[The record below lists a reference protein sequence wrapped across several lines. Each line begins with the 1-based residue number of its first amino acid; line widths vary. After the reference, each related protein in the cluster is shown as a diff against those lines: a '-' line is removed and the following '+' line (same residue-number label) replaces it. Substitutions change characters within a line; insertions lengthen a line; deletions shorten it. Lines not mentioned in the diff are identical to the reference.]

1 MLVHPYHTTICSMY
15 RLDHL
20 VRGLQ
25 RADIESSFPSV
36 ETPAGNTVRDARL
49 VPPNDNY
56 TQVSGFTQ
64 CVNIGLAKQPK
75 WVIDARPY
83 MRWDR
88 RHDSYRLL
96 AENDFSFQCTR
107 LALTQ
112 VAEGEGE
119 RPFLRLGDVPIKTF
133 VRWVTLGVSQ
143 RFNLSLEDQM
153 RLSVIVA
160 YYYYTQLTPT
170 REQSETDRHRLAN
183 QVSRI
188 VSIPTPQIL
197 EIIEPVGALTD
208 GAALAS
214 AIAEH
219 GGSVRLSN
227 IKFSDLFLLLAS
239 SWVGVNSRENV
250 GVALEHIPT
259 FIAMVYLGL
268 GDRSYRKT
276 LITRRAETAGRQI
289 DHKQFLDQ
297 TYRLVESRFA

>member
-1 MLVHPYHTTICSMY
+1 MLVHPYHTTITSMY

-20 VRGLQ
+20 IRGLQ
-25 RADIESSFPSV
+25 RADIESPFAPV
-36 ETPAGNTVRDARL
+36 ETPAGNTVRQAYI
-49 VPPNDNY
+49 VPPNDHY

-64 CVNIGLAKQPK
+64 CVNIGLANRPK

-88 RHDSYRLL
+88 RNDSYRLL

-112 VAEGEGE
+112 LAEDEGE

-133 VRWVTLGVSQ
+133 VRWVTLGIAQ
-143 RFNLSLEDQM
+143 RFNLALEDQM

-160 YYYYTQLTPT
+160 YYYHTQLTA
-170 REQSETDRHRLAN
+170 EQTLSDTDRNRLAN

-188 VSIPTPQIL
+188 TAIPTPQVL
-197 EIIEPVGALTD
+197 DIIDTVGTLTD
-208 GAALAS
+208 GPALAT
-214 AIAEH
+214 AIAEQS
-219 GGSVRLSN
+219 GSVRLSN
-227 IKFSDLFLLLAS
+227 LKFTDLYLLLAA

-259 FIAMVYLGL
+259 FIAMVYMGL

-276 LITRRAETAGRQI
+276 LITRRAETAGRQL